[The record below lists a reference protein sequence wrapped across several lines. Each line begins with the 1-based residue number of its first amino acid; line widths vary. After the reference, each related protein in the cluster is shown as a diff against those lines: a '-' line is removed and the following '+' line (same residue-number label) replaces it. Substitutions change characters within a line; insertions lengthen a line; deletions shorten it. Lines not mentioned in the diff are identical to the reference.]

1 MKFENTIR
9 LVAKGLDE
17 DIFPC
22 AAYAIG
28 NRTEVF
34 VKNFVGYRSL
44 YPDKARITEN
54 TLFDLASLSK
64 IVSTTMLTLKAIEQ
78 GRLCLDDKLEQF
90 FEHTYDKGEITIQNL
105 MTHTS
110 GLAPHLPLY
119 LLNIT
124 PAMVFDK
131 ILEAPF
137 GSRTNREAVYSCLG
151 YILLGK
157 ILEDVYAAPL
167 DELAHKLV
175 FAPLGMNDTTYHPK
189 EKRNMPIAATEYS
202 NDLKRYICGIPNDE
216 NCRFLGGVSGN
227 SGVFSN
233 LQDMVKFCTMLSNWG
248 SGYLSL
254 SMFGAAVRNYTHGF
268 SENRGL
274 GFLLSGDRPS
284 FAGDLF
290 SVGSYGHTGFTGTSM
305 LVDRET
311 GLYAILL
318 TNRLHFGRENDGIIR
333 FRRLFHNSIMGAL

>member
-17 DIFPC
+17 DVFPC

-34 VKNFVGYRSL
+34 VKNSVGYRSL

-54 TLFDLASLSK
+54 TLFDLDSLSK
-64 IVSTTMLTLKAIEQ
+64 IVSTTMLALKAIEQ
-78 GRLCLDDKLEQF
+78 GKLCLDDKLEQF
-90 FEHTYDKGEITIQNL
+90 FDRIYDKGEITIQNL

-119 LLNIT
+119 LLNIA

-131 ILEAPF
+131 ILETPLVA
-137 GSRTNREAVYSCLG
+137 RTNREAVYSCMG

-167 DELAHKLV
+167 DELAYKLV
-175 FAPLGMNDTTYHPK
+175 FAPLGMNDTSYHPK
-189 EKRNMPIAATEYS
+189 AKRNMPIASTEYS
-202 NDLKRYICGIPNDE
+202 NDLKKYICGIPSDE
-216 NCRFLGGVSGN
+216 NCRFLGGVSGHC
-227 SGVFSN
+227 GVFSN
-233 LQDMVKFCTMLSNWG
+233 LQDMIKFCAMLSNCG
-248 SGYLSL
+248 DGLLSP
-254 SMFGAAVRNYTHGF
+254 SAFGIAVRNYTHGF

-290 SVGSYGHTGFTGTSM
+290 SDGSYGHTGFTGTSM
-305 LVDRET
+305 LIDRDT
-311 GLYAILL
+311 GMYAILL
-318 TNRLHFGRENDGIIR
+318 TNRLHFGRDNDSIIR
-333 FRRLFHNSIMGAL
+333 FRRLFHNSIMSEL